1 MKNILLA
8 LLIICGMAAL
18 LVMACGKGEPEE
30 QSEITGD
37 TAGEIEEEGES
48 AETPAETPEGVNNT
62 AADAIVLNEGVT
74 EGVLD
79 QEETDDWYVFSVIG
93 GETFNVSFT
102 PSNEAECINVEILD
116 GELDEIWIE
125 WDVKPPVCKEFSYM
139 TPAEFS
145 GDYYVHV
152 FQGSPG
158 GYTLELSKVM
168 QNDGISGADAGGRA
182 PDALLITL
190 GETTGGIIGDLD
202 ESDWYSFEVPSGS
215 ILEISF
221 TPGYDSEGANVEFL
235 DTEVDEIWTEWEVSA
250 GVTIT
255 RSMIMNSSSGGVYY
269 ISIFKGGIGTYS
281 LAVTAVSQD
290 DAGSGD
296 DAGDRA
302 VYAVTLDK
310 GQPVSGIIG
319 DYDEEDWY
327 SVEVDEGENLT
338 FLVTPDGDGAGLNV
352 GLFDPDQDEIR
363 IEWEVAPGAT
373 CEISLPDDAVAGTY
387 YLEVFG
393 GGNGSYTLLAEEI

>member
-1 MKNILLA
+1 MKNIIGIM
-8 LLIICGMAAL
+8 LIICGMAAL
-18 LVMACGKGEPEE
+18 HVMACGGGEPEE
-30 QSEITGD
+30 QGETAGD
-37 TAGEIEEEGES
+37 TAGEIQDQGES
-48 AETPAETPEGVNNT
+48 AETTAETPEGANNT
-62 AADAIVLNEGVT
+62 AADAIMLSEGVT
-74 EGVLD
+74 EGVLE

-102 PSNEAECINVEILD
+102 PSNEAEGFNVEVLD
-116 GELDEIWIE
+116 CEQDEIWIE

-145 GDYYVHV
+145 GDYYIHV

-182 PDALLITL
+182 PDALEITL
-190 GETTGGIIGDLD
+190 GETEGGIIGDLD

-215 ILEISF
+215 ILDISF

-235 DTEVDEIWTEWEVSA
+235 DTEVNEIWTEWDVCA

-269 ISIFKGGIGTYS
+269 INIFKGGNGTYS
-281 LAVTAVSQD
+281 LTVTAASQD
-290 DAGSGD
+290 DAWSGD

-302 VYAVTLDK
+302 VHAVALEI
-310 GQPVSGIIG
+310 GQPASGIIG

-327 SVEVDEGENLT
+327 SIEVYEGHNLT
-338 FLVTPDGDGAGLNV
+338 FLVTPDEDGAGLNV

-373 CEISLPDDAVAGTY
+373 CEISLPDDAVAGIY

-393 GGNGSYTLLAEEI
+393 GGNGSYTLLAEET